1 MIYLKIRMNE
11 VFEKE
16 LKSVSE
22 YLNRIYKPGNES
34 MKFKAYSREN
44 CNKAIEMAF
53 NLGVEYSKK

>member
-1 MIYLKIRMNE
+1 MNE